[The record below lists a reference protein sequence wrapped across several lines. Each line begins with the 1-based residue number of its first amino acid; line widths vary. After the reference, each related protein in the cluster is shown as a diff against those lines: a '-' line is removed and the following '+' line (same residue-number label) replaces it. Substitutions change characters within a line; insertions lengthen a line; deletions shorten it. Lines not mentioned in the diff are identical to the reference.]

1 MAKRKPRV
9 MGRIFQCN
17 DCETNLH
24 TRLTGLL
31 GSSSWSGDWFMV
43 KNSVWRASQRKGA
56 CRFLCVSCLEDRIG
70 RKLSAA
76 DFMRS
81 AKVNFEHKDSVKLR
95 HRMRGLKPAKRL
107 RETRFSIE

>member
-1 MAKRKPRV
+1 
-9 MGRIFQCN
+9 MGTIFQCN
-17 DCETNLH
+17 DSETNLH

-31 GSSSWSGDWFMV
+31 GPSSWSGDWFMV

-56 CRFLCVSCLEDRIG
+56 CRFLCVSCLENRIG

-81 AKVNFEHKDSVKLR
+81 AKVNFEHKDSVI
-95 HRMRGLKPAKRL
+95 LKPAKRL
-107 RETRFSIE
+107 RETMISIE

>member
-1 MAKRKPRV
+1 VQVSA
-9 MGRIFQCN
+9 
-17 DCETNLH
+17 
-24 TRLTGLL
+24 
-31 GSSSWSGDWFMV
+31 
-43 KNSVWRASQRKGA
+43 RALAASFAFHALKT
-56 CRFLCVSCLEDRIG
+56 RIG

-107 RETRFSIE
+107 RETMISIE